1 MRKLL
6 TGSYAALLVLLVA
19 APAVAQAAP
28 PQYQSS
34 EPSDGAT
41 VHEPPDRIEVTFD
54 QPLDEA
60 SNLTITDGCDRRI
73 DDGATEVS
81 GSSMSVAL
89 EQKPSGEYHVAYV
102 ARGIGGLTGT
112 SDGHFTFTAHA
123 GESCG
128 KGGGAHHPGMNHPG
142 NHDPG
147 KGTENHGKHGN
158 DHSGTDHSST
168 GHSSTDH
175 SGTDHSTASGHDDGH
190 SSGTGSSHD
199 EQGAGHSNGNHSN
212 GNHTTAAADDFDG
225 ITSSDTSRNLL
236 TRANSTTLLISLF
249 LCAALGILG
258 GAVLRATNAK

>member
-19 APAVAQAAP
+19 APAVASQAAP

-41 VHEPPDRIEVTFD
+41 VHQPPDRIEVTFD

-60 SNLTITDGCDRRI
+60 SRLTVRDECGRQI
-73 DDGATEVS
+73 DDGSTEVS
-81 GSSMSVAL
+81 GSTMSVAL
-89 EQKPSGEYHVAYV
+89 EQKPAGEYHVAYV

-112 SDGHFTFTAHA
+112 NDDHFMFTAHA
-123 GESCG
+123 GPSCG
-128 KGGGAHHPGMNHPG
+128 KKGHGGHHPPNHSG
-142 NHDPG
+142 NHDPKNG
-147 KGTENHGKHGN
+147 GNHDPNHGDDHNGSN
-158 DHSGTDHSST
+158 HSGTDHS
-168 GHSSTDH
+168 GTDH
-175 SGTDHSTASGHDDGH
+175 SGTDHSTASGHDEGYAAA
-190 SSGTGSSHD
+190 SGSSHD
-199 EQGAGHSNGNHSN
+199 DHVGNSSKDHSD
-212 GNHTTAAADDFDG
+212 GNHTTAADDFEG

-258 GAVLRATNAK
+258 GAVLRATSGK